1 MSTSAIRNSW
11 TLIQNARTISGH
23 ESAKT
28 LPLKNDAWTAASQA
42 R

>member
-11 TLIQNARTISGH
+11 TLIQNALTMTGH

-28 LPLKNDAWTAASQA
+28 LPLKNERWTAASRA
-42 R
+42 S